1 VRPRSDR
8 PSAKAI
14 AGATER
20 GRPRPPADVLDAERA
35 EYALEDEHAA
45 AQQTAA
51 DELVILYKALGG
63 GWEQNQSLPPI
74 RGPQPAI
81 KAAFCRAAEQ

>member
-1 VRPRSDR
+1 VDTANAAYAAEGDP
-8 PSAKAI
+8 AQ
-14 AGATER
+14 TER

-35 EYALEDEHAA
+35 EYALAA

-74 RGPQPAI
+74 CRPQPAI
-81 KAAFCRAAEQ
+81 EAAFRRAAEQ

>member
-1 VRPRSDR
+1 MTLSDSRWYRRP
-8 PSAKAI
+8 
-14 AGATER
+14 ER

-35 EYALEDEHAA
+35 EYALEDEYAA

-74 RGPQPAI
+74 LRPQPAI
-81 KAAFCRAAEQ
+81 EAAFRRAAEQ

>member
-1 VRPRSDR
+1 MDTANAAYAAEGDP
-8 PSAKAI
+8 AQ
-14 AGATER
+14 TER

-35 EYALEDEHAA
+35 EYALEDEYAA

-74 RGPQPAI
+74 RRPQPAI
-81 KAAFCRAAEQ
+81 EAAFRRAAEQ